1 MNGGY
6 IMVDCKGLDL
16 TKGET
21 PQTITGLFSDVTTAV
36 RTGKA
41 IVAHNCKWGTLS
53 VTPISCFAIKI
64 GGSWYCTSSTLQ
76 IVVAEDDTVTINNMA
91 PAQNQAKKGSSK

>member
-6 IMVDCKGLDL
+6 IMIDCKGLDL
-16 TKGET
+16 TIGET

-36 RTGKA
+36 GTGKS
-41 IVAHNCKWGTLS
+41 IVAHNCKWGTLN

-64 GGSWYCTSSTLQ
+64 GGSWYCTASTLQ

-91 PAQNQAKKGSSK
+91 PAQNAAKKGSGK